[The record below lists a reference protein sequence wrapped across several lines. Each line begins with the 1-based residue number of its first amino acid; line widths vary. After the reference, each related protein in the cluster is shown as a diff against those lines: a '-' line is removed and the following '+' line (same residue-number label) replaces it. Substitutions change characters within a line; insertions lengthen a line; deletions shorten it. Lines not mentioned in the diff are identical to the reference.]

1 MHSVIFVLF
10 DFEKTPKTPKTL
22 FDRIETKEEEANTTI
37 GIEKHFGREKDT
49 CEFYVYILHVGIKR
63 CFVNFVFFFTFPK
76 GKSKSGIQKT
86 YNNYA

>member
-1 MHSVIFVLF
+1 MQRQTLV
-10 DFEKTPKTPKTL
+10 EKTPKTPKTL

-63 CFVNFVFFFTFPK
+63 CFVNFVFSRWSLSDYLWVSMNHK
-76 GKSKSGIQKT
+76 EMLSCS
-86 YNNYA
+86 